1 MSLSFR
7 NQLPRRIVFGRGASG
22 ELPAVLAQ
30 LGVKFPGVITDAGVA
45 SAGLLAGIESVLRG
59 AGISFAVYNQ
69 VAPEP
74 PFGCVKAAC
83 ATLGAGI
90 DGIVALGG
98 GSVMDVAKLVAA
110 VARDGRDAS
119 ALAGINKVGVRP
131 LPLVMLPT
139 TAGTGSEAT
148 PVAVFTNEQTNS
160 KVGVVDPCL
169 VPEVAIVDPALTDS
183 LPSGATAAAGI
194 DALVHAIEAYIAT
207 VATPLARGLAL
218 EAVRHI
224 GWALPAVCRDPSDHA
239 ARDAMAIGSN
249 LAGVAFANSSCCA
262 VHALALPVGGRFH
275 IPHGILTGGLVGSVM
290 RRNEPACV
298 ADFGALAQ
306 ALGWAVPPSQFADKL
321 EELATEIGVTS
332 RLRVTAVHRHTLA
345 AMAAEAVANQRL
357 MGPNPV
363 RLSADEVVEI
373 YEKSLCVV

>member
-1 MSLSFR
+1 
-7 NQLPRRIVFGRGASG
+7 
-22 ELPAVLAQ
+22 
-30 LGVKFPGVITDAGVA
+30 
-45 SAGLLAGIESVLRG
+45 
-59 AGISFAVYNQ
+59 
-69 VAPEP
+69 
-74 PFGCVKAAC
+74 
-83 ATLGAGI
+83 
-90 DGIVALGG
+90 
-98 GSVMDVAKLVAA
+98 
-110 VARDGRDAS
+110 
-119 ALAGINKVGVRP
+119 
-131 LPLVMLPT
+131 
-139 TAGTGSEAT
+139 
-148 PVAVFTNEQTNS
+148 
-160 KVGVVDPCL
+160 

-218 EAVRHI
+218 EAMRNI